1 MGAFVDLTGRTVGY
15 WAVLARGE
23 NSGSVTRWLCRCV
36 CGTERLVRAGHL
48 ASGAST
54 NCGCIR
60 PPKKHGQAVGKGFTK
75 KYRTWRSMMAR
86 CTNPNHKNASIYY
99 GLMCSEWLEFTNF
112 DKDVPDPPSID
123 HTIDRIE
130 NERGYEPGN
139 VRWVLMAEQH
149 RNQRNCRWIE
159 FNGKRQ
165 LLTDWAK
172 ELGISASSLHE
183 RIKKWGINDA
193 LSR

>member
-1 MGAFVDLTGRTVGY
+1 MGTFVDLTGRTVGY

-60 PPKKHGQAVGKGFTK
+60 PPKKHGQAVGKSFTK

-86 CTNPNHKNASIYY
+86 CTNPNHKNANIYY

-112 DKDVPDPPSID
+112 DKDVPAPPSIN

-159 FNGKRQ
+159 FNGKCQ

-172 ELGISASSLHE
+172 ELGISTSSLHE
-183 RIKKWGINDA
+183 RIKKWGINEA